1 MKYGFVFPGGEARSL
16 AELAHEAEAAGWDGA
31 FIPDCIF
38 IDAPEVGD
46 ELGFDPWV
54 TLAAMAMRTERIG
67 LGTMITPPSR
77 RRPWKLAREVAT
89 LDRLSNGRMILPV
102 GLGALDDAG
111 FGHVGEATDR
121 KTRARMMDESL
132 AILDGLWSGERFS
145 FSGEHYRVTDLRFI
159 PTPVQRPRVPIWV
172 VAAWPRE
179 RSMAR
184 AVRWDG
190 IVPQRMNADGSG
202 DRMTPDDIRAMAAY
216 IRERRGDHS
225 GPFDIIIEGRTP
237 GDARDR
243 ARSLVQPY
251 AEAGATWWMDAMWS
265 APNSFEDV
273 RARVR
278 QGPPR
283 V

>member
-1 MKYGFVFPGGEARSL
+1 MKYGFVFPGGDARSL
-16 AELAHEAEAAGWDGA
+16 AELAHEAEAVGWDGA

-38 IDAPEVGD
+38 IDAPEVAD
-46 ELGFDPWV
+46 DLGFDPWV
-54 TLAAMAMRTERIG
+54 TLAAMAMRTERIR

-89 LDRLSNGRMILPV
+89 LDQLSNGRMILPV

-121 KTRARMMDESL
+121 KTRAQMLDESL
-132 AILDGLWSGERFS
+132 AILAGLWSGERFS
-145 FSGEHYRVTDLRFI
+145 FSGQHYQVTDLRFT
-159 PTPVQRPRVPIWV
+159 PTPAQRPRVPIWV

-179 RSMAR
+179 KSLAR
-184 AVRWDG
+184 ALRWDG
-190 IVPQRMNADGSG
+190 IVPARMNPDGSMAA
-202 DRMTPDDIRAMAAY
+202 MTPDDIRELAAY
-216 IRERRGDHS
+216 TTERRGADT
-225 GPFDIIIEGRTP
+225 PFEIIVEGRTP
-237 GDARDR
+237 GDHRER
-243 ARSLVQPY
+243 ARAIVLPY

-283 V
+283 

>member
-1 MKYGFVFPGGEARSL
+1 MKYGFVFPGGEARAL

-38 IDAPEVGD
+38 IDVPEVGE

-54 TLAAMAMRTERIG
+54 TLAAMAMRTERIR

-89 LDRLSNGRMILPV
+89 LDRLSNGRMTLPV

-111 FGHVGEATDR
+111 FEHVGEATDR
-121 KTRARMMDESL
+121 KMRAQMMDESL

-145 FSGEHYRVTDLRFI
+145 FTGEHYQVQDLKFV

-184 AVRWDG
+184 AARWDG
-190 IVPQRMNADGSG
+190 IVPQRINADGSG
-202 DRMTPDDIRAMAAY
+202 DKMAPDDIRELAAW
-216 IRERRGDHS
+216 INQRRGEQAT
-225 GPFDIIIEGRTP
+225 PFDIISEGRTP
-237 GDARDR
+237 ADDRER
-243 ARSLVQPY
+243 ARAIVQPY
-251 AEAGATWWMDAMWS
+251 EEAGVTWWMDAMWS

-283 V
+283 I

>member
-1 MKYGFVFPGGEARSL
+1 MKYGFVFPGGQARQL

-31 FIPDCIF
+31 FIPDCVF
-38 IDAPEVGD
+38 IDVPEVAD

-54 TLAAMAMRTERIG
+54 TLAAMVMRTERIR

-111 FGHVGEATDR
+111 FGRVGEATDL
-121 KTRARMMDESL
+121 KTRARMLDESL

-145 FSGEHYRVTDLRFI
+145 FSGEHYQVTDLRFV
-159 PTPVQRPRVPIWV
+159 PTPAQRPRVPIWV

-184 AVRWDG
+184 ALRWDG
-190 IVPQRMNADGSG
+190 VVPQRKNPDGSAG
-202 DRMTPDDIRAMAAY
+202 EMTPDDLREMVAY
-216 IRERRGDHS
+216 ITARRSDQAR
-225 GPFDIIIEGRTP
+225 PFDITIEGRTP
-237 GDARDR
+237 GNDRDKAR
-243 ARSLVQPY
+243 AIVHPY
-251 AEAGATWWMDAMWS
+251 EEAGATWWMEAMWS
-265 APNSFEDV
+265 APNSYEDV

-278 QGPPR
+278 QGPPK
-283 V
+283 